1 MSGESPLGDLREQLD
16 ESAAGEPEREDY
28 PNSATEDHER
38 EEPNGP
44 AFDFTN
50 DLQRSVYP
58 RQESWQA
65 LQDTIDFE
73 VKRRLAD
80 RGIRDFAGREAHDAM
95 VTLAAENPELIV
107 ERILEARGIEPDG
120 TVSDD

>member
-1 MSGESPLGDLREQLD
+1 MSEESPLGDLREQLD
-16 ESAAGEPEREDY
+16 ESAGGEHESY
-28 PNSATEDHER
+28 PGNGTEDHEPA
-38 EEPNGP
+38 EPSGP

-65 LQDTIDFE
+65 LQDAIDFE

-80 RGIRDFAGREAHDAM
+80 QGIRDFAGREAHDAM
-95 VTLAAENPELIV
+95 VAIAAENPELLV
-107 ERILEARGIEPDG
+107 EHILEARGVE
-120 TVSDD
+120 TDD